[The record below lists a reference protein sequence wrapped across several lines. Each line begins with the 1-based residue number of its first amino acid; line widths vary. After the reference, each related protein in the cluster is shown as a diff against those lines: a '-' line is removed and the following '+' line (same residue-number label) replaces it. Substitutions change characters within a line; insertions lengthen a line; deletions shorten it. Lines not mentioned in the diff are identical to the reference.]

1 MKKFLRLVLFGF
13 LSWIVTFGASI
24 CLFGLKKE
32 NEHTFEISMGIV
44 LTLCTVGF
52 TLLYFR
58 KIRTAFL
65 REGVLLGLAFV
76 ACNILFDLPMF
87 LAGPMRMPPERYFA
101 EIGIAYFSMAIIS
114 IGVACALRQSELK
127 SAQSFP

>member
-1 MKKFLRLVLFGF
+1 MAPFMSKFLRLVLFGF
-13 LSWIVTFGASI
+13 LSWIVIFGASI

-32 NEHTFEISMGIV
+32 NEHTFEIIMGMV

-65 REGVLLGLAFV
+65 CEGVLLGLTLV
-76 ACNILFDLPMF
+76 ACNIVFDLPMF
-87 LAGPMRMPPERYFA
+87 LAGPMRMPLERYCT

-114 IGVACALRQSELK
+114 IGFGYGLRQSK
-127 SAQSFP
+127 